1 MTETKKLN
9 LWVPGMGTIWEHHKN
24 GIEYEVYD
32 VTNEDADEERTD
44 YRTTVSYIGPN
55 GKKWS
60 KSLERFHETMLFT
73 GKHAEYP
80 TKVVV
85 GRPGVNPG
93 HFTVPKFEVVFD
105 PKFEP
110 DGPGLFYYVNYK
122 EYNGKTTMLEE
133 ITQRIRVMLHGVP
146 QEPIAGMRTGD
157 NFNAMQEYTTFGHA
171 SQRERDEIDARG
183 LCYIGQVGSPYGV
196 VCWGHRTA
204 NDIAVHEAMLYHKL
218 LKVLDKYKG
227 EIVDELLVH
236 KLYDDFYQVLLRAV
250 QTRLIY
256 ARQAGDAAHML
267 QIVGPTGDDDARII
281 MFRIPFIMHPQPRLM
296 EVRIGTNAITVS
308 LDGHMAQA
316 LGALYPNDNLVGVV
330 PQPKKSIGMEAE

>member
-1 MTETKKLN
+1 MTQHRKP
-9 LWVPGMGTIWEHHKN
+9 VPSNGSIWEHHKN
-24 GIEYEVYD
+24 KIEYEVYD
-32 VTNEDADEERTD
+32 VTNDEADEGRTD
-44 YRTTVSYIGPN
+44 YAVTVSYIGPN

-60 KSLERFHETMLFT
+60 KSLERFHETMVFT
-73 GKHAEYP
+73 GKYAEFP

-93 HFTVPKFEVVFD
+93 HFTVPEFEVVFD

-110 DGPGLFYYVNYK
+110 DGPGLFYYVNY
-122 EYNGKTTMLEE
+122 EDYQGKTTMLEE

-146 QEPIAGMRTGD
+146 QEPIAGVRTGD
-157 NFNAMQEYTTFGHA
+157 NFNAMLEYTKFGHA
-171 SQRERDEIDARG
+171 SQCERDEIAARG
-183 LCYIGQVGSPYGV
+183 LCYIGKVGSPYGV

-250 QTRLIY
+250 HARLVH

-267 QIVGPTGDDDARII
+267 QIVGPSAGTDGARII
-281 MFRIPFIMHPQPRLM
+281 MFRIPFILSPQMRLM
-296 EVRIGTNAITVS
+296 EVRIGTNTLTVS

-330 PQPKKSIGMEAE
+330 PQPKKSIGMGAE